1 MKRFILFIAT
11 AFASVSCANASDVD
25 EVKSVETTSTEVLTQ
40 EVADV
45 ENTTPVVEVD
55 TEITNND
62 VDTSATSNV
71 GNAENIEVANGVIA
85 VENLTI
91 EHEDVVEPEAI
102 EADASPMLVEEVET
116 PLAENLETEGVST
129 EVVESSDA
137 TPIAVVES
145 AENVEIAE
153 VEVAEDAEE
162 ETSARFLPTRYR
174 VDRNIGVN
182 KFVYKG
188 EFMLGLTASYGNLS
202 SDDTDIMLLF
212 DNINLGLRSATVK
225 PFFAYAYRDNLA
237 VGVRFGY
244 EYISGE
250 VGSLD
255 LNLGL
260 IADMENM
267 GLSNLA
273 LRNEN
278 FSWSIFHR
286 NYIGLDRRG
295 TVGVIMEAELLCKT
309 GSTSIWNGEGDGL
322 TRSDSRNFA
331 ARLNFN
337 PGLAIYVMPQVCV
350 TVTVGVGG
358 LYYNNIR
365 QYDALGNAL
374 GRRDRSGL
382 SLKLNLADIQVG
394 IVAHLWNAKK
404 K

>member
-1 MKRFILFIAT
+1 MKRYLALFIA
-11 AFASVSCANASDVD
+11 AALS
-25 EVKSVETTSTEVLTQ
+25 
-40 EVADV
+40 
-45 ENTTPVVEVD
+45 
-55 TEITNND
+55 I
-62 VDTSATSNV
+62 
-71 GNAENIEVANGVIA
+71 IA
-85 VENLTI
+85 VEAAEPVAQVANQDSLTTK
-91 EHEDVVEPEAI
+91 AK
-102 EADASPMLVEEVET
+102 
-116 PLAENLETEGVST
+116 
-129 EVVESSDA
+129 
-137 TPIAVVES
+137 
-145 AENVEIAE
+145 
-153 VEVAEDAEE
+153 
-162 ETSARFLPTRYR
+162 FLPTRQR
-174 VDRNIGVN
+174 IDRNIGQN
-182 KFVYKG
+182 NFVYKG
-188 EFMLGLTASYGNLS
+188 EVMLGLTASYGNINA
-202 SDDTDIMLLF
+202 DDTDIMLLF

-244 EYISGE
+244 EHISGE

-267 GLSNLA
+267 GLSNMG
-273 LRNEN
+273 LRSEN

-286 NYIGLDRRG
+286 NYIGLDRKG

-309 GSTSIWNGEGDGL
+309 GNTSIWNGMGDER
-322 TRSDSRNFA
+322 TKSDSRNFA

-365 QYDALGNAL
+365 QYDALGNSL

>member
-1 MKRFILFIAT
+1 MKRYLALFIA
-11 AFASVSCANASDVD
+11 AALS
-25 EVKSVETTSTEVLTQ
+25 
-40 EVADV
+40 
-45 ENTTPVVEVD
+45 
-55 TEITNND
+55 I
-62 VDTSATSNV
+62 
-71 GNAENIEVANGVIA
+71 IA
-85 VENLTI
+85 VEAAEPVAQVANQDSLTTK
-91 EHEDVVEPEAI
+91 AK
-102 EADASPMLVEEVET
+102 
-116 PLAENLETEGVST
+116 
-129 EVVESSDA
+129 
-137 TPIAVVES
+137 
-145 AENVEIAE
+145 
-153 VEVAEDAEE
+153 
-162 ETSARFLPTRYR
+162 FLPTRQR
-174 VDRNIGVN
+174 IDRNIGQN
-182 KFVYKG
+182 NFVYKG
-188 EFMLGLTASYGNLS
+188 EVMLGLTASYGNINA
-202 SDDTDIMLLF
+202 DDTDIMLLF
-212 DNINLGLRSATVK
+212 DNINLGLCSATVK

-244 EYISGE
+244 EHISGE

-267 GLSNLA
+267 GLSNMG
-273 LRNEN
+273 LRSEN

-286 NYIGLDRRG
+286 NYIGLDRKG

-309 GSTSIWNGEGDGL
+309 GNTSIWNGTGDER
-322 TRSDSRNFA
+322 TKSDSRNFA

-365 QYDALGNAL
+365 QYDALGNSL

>member
-1 MKRFILFIAT
+1 MKRYLALFIA
-11 AFASVSCANASDVD
+11 AALS
-25 EVKSVETTSTEVLTQ
+25 
-40 EVADV
+40 
-45 ENTTPVVEVD
+45 
-55 TEITNND
+55 I
-62 VDTSATSNV
+62 
-71 GNAENIEVANGVIA
+71 IA
-85 VENLTI
+85 VEAAEPVAQVANQDSLTTK
-91 EHEDVVEPEAI
+91 AK
-102 EADASPMLVEEVET
+102 
-116 PLAENLETEGVST
+116 
-129 EVVESSDA
+129 
-137 TPIAVVES
+137 
-145 AENVEIAE
+145 
-153 VEVAEDAEE
+153 
-162 ETSARFLPTRYR
+162 FLPTRQR
-174 VDRNIGVN
+174 IDRNIGQN
-182 KFVYKG
+182 NFVYKG
-188 EFMLGLTASYGNLS
+188 EVMLGLTASYGNINA
-202 SDDTDIMLLF
+202 DDTDIMLLF

-244 EYISGE
+244 EHISGE

-267 GLSNLA
+267 GLSNMG
-273 LRNEN
+273 LRSEN

-286 NYIGLDRRG
+286 NYIGLDRKG

-309 GSTSIWNGEGDGL
+309 GNTSIWNGAGDER
-322 TRSDSRNFA
+322 TKSDSRNFA

-365 QYDALGNAL
+365 QYDALGNSL

>member
-1 MKRFILFIAT
+1 MKRYLALFIA
-11 AFASVSCANASDVD
+11 
-25 EVKSVETTSTEVLTQ
+25 
-40 EVADV
+40 VALS
-45 ENTTPVVEVD
+45 
-55 TEITNND
+55 I
-62 VDTSATSNV
+62 
-71 GNAENIEVANGVIA
+71 IA
-85 VENLTI
+85 VEAAEPVAQVANQDSLTTK
-91 EHEDVVEPEAI
+91 AK
-102 EADASPMLVEEVET
+102 
-116 PLAENLETEGVST
+116 
-129 EVVESSDA
+129 
-137 TPIAVVES
+137 
-145 AENVEIAE
+145 
-153 VEVAEDAEE
+153 
-162 ETSARFLPTRYR
+162 FLPTRQR
-174 VDRNIGVN
+174 IDRNIGQN
-182 KFVYKG
+182 NFVYKG
-188 EFMLGLTASYGNLS
+188 EVMLGLTASYGNINA
-202 SDDTDIMLLF
+202 DDTDIMLLF

-244 EYISGE
+244 EHISGE

-267 GLSNLA
+267 GLSNMG
-273 LRNEN
+273 LRSEN

-286 NYIGLDRRG
+286 NYIGLDRKG

-309 GSTSIWNGEGDGL
+309 GNTSIWNGAGDER
-322 TRSDSRNFA
+322 TKSDSRNFA

-365 QYDALGNAL
+365 QYDALGNSL

>member
-1 MKRFILFIAT
+1 MYGDETDIDGNFSL
-11 AFASVSCANASDVD
+11 NA
-25 EVKSVETTSTEVLTQ
+25 
-40 EVADV
+40 
-45 ENTTPVVEVD
+45 
-55 TEITNND
+55 
-62 VDTSATSNV
+62 
-71 GNAENIEVANGVIA
+71 
-85 VENLTI
+85 
-91 EHEDVVEPEAI
+91 
-102 EADASPMLVEEVET
+102 
-116 PLAENLETEGVST
+116 
-129 EVVESSDA
+129 
-137 TPIAVVES
+137 
-145 AENVEIAE
+145 
-153 VEVAEDAEE
+153 
-162 ETSARFLPTRYR
+162 
-174 VDRNIGVN
+174 
-182 KFVYKG
+182 
-188 EFMLGLTASYGNLS
+188 
-202 SDDTDIMLLF
+202 DDTDIMLLF

-244 EYISGE
+244 EHISGE

-267 GLSNLA
+267 GLSNMG
-273 LRNEN
+273 LRSEN

-286 NYIGLDRRG
+286 NYIGLDRKG

-309 GSTSIWNGEGDGL
+309 GNTSIWNGMGDER
-322 TRSDSRNFA
+322 TKSDSRNFA

-365 QYDALGNAL
+365 QYDALGNSL

>member
-1 MKRFILFIAT
+1 MQRFFKTLRKLKALRSYIILLFCLLGSSSAWALTFTGTVTDSITGETLPFISIRIAGT
-11 AFASVSCANASDVD
+11 MYGDETDIDGNFSLNA
-25 EVKSVETTSTEVLTQ
+25 
-40 EVADV
+40 
-45 ENTTPVVEVD
+45 
-55 TEITNND
+55 
-62 VDTSATSNV
+62 
-71 GNAENIEVANGVIA
+71 
-85 VENLTI
+85 
-91 EHEDVVEPEAI
+91 
-102 EADASPMLVEEVET
+102 
-116 PLAENLETEGVST
+116 
-129 EVVESSDA
+129 
-137 TPIAVVES
+137 
-145 AENVEIAE
+145 
-153 VEVAEDAEE
+153 
-162 ETSARFLPTRYR
+162 
-174 VDRNIGVN
+174 
-182 KFVYKG
+182 
-188 EFMLGLTASYGNLS
+188 
-202 SDDTDIMLLF
+202 DDTDIMLLF

-244 EYISGE
+244 EHISGE

-267 GLSNLA
+267 GLSNMG
-273 LRNEN
+273 LRSEN

-286 NYIGLDRRG
+286 NYIGLDRKG

-309 GSTSIWNGEGDGL
+309 GNTSIWNGAGDER
-322 TRSDSRNFA
+322 TKSDSRNFA

-365 QYDALGNAL
+365 QYDALGNSL

>member
-1 MKRFILFIAT
+1 MKRYLALFIA
-11 AFASVSCANASDVD
+11 AALS
-25 EVKSVETTSTEVLTQ
+25 
-40 EVADV
+40 
-45 ENTTPVVEVD
+45 
-55 TEITNND
+55 I
-62 VDTSATSNV
+62 
-71 GNAENIEVANGVIA
+71 IA
-85 VENLTI
+85 VEAAEPVAQVANQDSLTTK
-91 EHEDVVEPEAI
+91 AK
-102 EADASPMLVEEVET
+102 
-116 PLAENLETEGVST
+116 
-129 EVVESSDA
+129 
-137 TPIAVVES
+137 
-145 AENVEIAE
+145 
-153 VEVAEDAEE
+153 
-162 ETSARFLPTRYR
+162 FLPTRQR
-174 VDRNIGVN
+174 IDRNIGQN
-182 KFVYKG
+182 NFVYKG
-188 EFMLGLTASYGNLS
+188 EVMLGLTASYGNINA
-202 SDDTDIMLLF
+202 DDTDIMLLF

-244 EYISGE
+244 EHISGE

-267 GLSNLA
+267 GLSNMG
-273 LRNEN
+273 LRSEN

-286 NYIGLDRRG
+286 NYIGLDRKG

-309 GSTSIWNGEGDGL
+309 GNTSIWNGTGDER
-322 TRSDSRNFA
+322 TKSDSRNFA

-365 QYDALGNAL
+365 QYDALGNSL

>member
-1 MKRFILFIAT
+1 MKRYLALFIA
-11 AFASVSCANASDVD
+11 AALS
-25 EVKSVETTSTEVLTQ
+25 
-40 EVADV
+40 
-45 ENTTPVVEVD
+45 
-55 TEITNND
+55 I
-62 VDTSATSNV
+62 
-71 GNAENIEVANGVIA
+71 IA
-85 VENLTI
+85 VEAAEPVAQVANQDSLTTK
-91 EHEDVVEPEAI
+91 AK
-102 EADASPMLVEEVET
+102 
-116 PLAENLETEGVST
+116 
-129 EVVESSDA
+129 
-137 TPIAVVES
+137 
-145 AENVEIAE
+145 
-153 VEVAEDAEE
+153 
-162 ETSARFLPTRYR
+162 FLPTRQR
-174 VDRNIGVN
+174 IDRNIGQN
-182 KFVYKG
+182 NFVYKG
-188 EFMLGLTASYGNLS
+188 EVMLGLTASYGNINA
-202 SDDTDIMLLF
+202 DDTDIMLLF

-244 EYISGE
+244 EHISGE

-267 GLSNLA
+267 GLSNMG
-273 LRNEN
+273 LRSEN

-286 NYIGLDRRG
+286 NYIGLDRKG

-309 GSTSIWNGEGDGL
+309 GNTSIWNGTGEER
-322 TRSDSRNFA
+322 TKSDSRNFA

-365 QYDALGNAL
+365 QYDALGNSL